1 MLQKTTAQTPLTALL
16 PQVVLADDHVAAKIG
31 SVEDDPIGR
40 LLQQAVIRVNVSSI
54 WLHEALVRAI
64 KVHNAIP
71 EHFVDW
77 SNRLALFDDV
87 TILLD
92 GVEAWYAGDLVKT
105 VHVLA
110 PQVERGVRAIA
121 GQLHKPVT
129 KAKAHST
136 ITDVGVSIGMGDV
149 LYSIT
154 DALGPD
160 LSLYFLSI
168 YADPRGL
175 NVRNLVAHGLIKPE
189 SISQHVADFPIH
201 TLLVFGVWKK
211 LAEKRR

>member
-1 MLQKTTAQTPLTALL
+1 
-16 PQVVLADDHVAAKIG
+16 
-31 SVEDDPIGR
+31 

-87 TILLD
+87 TFLLD

-189 SISQHVADFPIH
+189 SISQHVADFLIH